1 MAKRKFGG
9 TTTRRVR
16 HKSAAQAKMK
26 RTAASAARRAV
37 MKMSETK
44 AYWTHVNETS
54 LNTLT
59 GYIVTDPAAV
69 DEGSGQEQR
78 LGTEISPTG
87 LHIKGVLNNNG
98 SSPNFVRIVVVKS
111 LTRQNVATG
120 DWFAANTGV
129 GQDISA
135 INGLDRMYYPIH
147 KKVHQVLW
155 DKVYRLENNGTT
167 DKSRF
172 FNKFLK
178 LGGKLKFDGAGTGSE
193 QSTPRY
199 HIVYMAAETED
210 DTSLGQSVEV
220 SAIHRLFY
228 KDM

>member
-9 TTTRRVR
+9 STTRRVR

-44 AYWTHVNETS
+44 VHWAHYNEKS

-59 GYIVTDPAAV
+59 GFEVLDPAAV
-69 DEGSGQEQR
+69 VEGSGQEER
-78 LGTEISPTG
+78 IGTEISPTG
-87 LHIKGVLNNNG
+87 FHIKGVLNNNG
-98 SSPNFVRIVVVKS
+98 SSANFVRIVVVKS
-111 LTRQNVATG
+111 MTRQNIATG
-120 DWFAANTGV
+120 DWFAASTGL
-129 GQDISA
+129 GQDITA
-135 INGLDRMYYPIH
+135 VNGLDRMYWPIH

-155 DKVYRLENNGTT
+155 DKVYRLEANGST

-178 LGGKLKFDGAGTGSE
+178 LGGKLKFDGGNTGSE

-199 HIVYMAAETED
+199 HIIYMAAETED

-228 KDM
+228 KDL